1 MGNGNFNAATR
12 SFTQTMTPLTMSAVG
27 TTSQADLPQTGYLAA
42 IDLIF
47 TGTITTAALS
57 STTNVAYALGGPVP
71 FGLIKKINLRT
82 NEGADIWST
91 SAWGA
96 YQYDRTIRSG
106 FDPITNHQDFLN
118 AGDTDPFA
126 SYCNRPGSL
135 GASQT
140 FNFALPIRL
149 QLTWGEMLMAG
160 LILLQN
166 PGVRFT
172 LSIDWGSTTDLWS
185 ATAGTVTLSNVQ
197 VIPYLQLFLVP
208 REDQDQPDL
217 SLAKTVL
224 EDIRPITQSGTF
236 AYEPPR
242 GNTYTRIIQE
252 FVDKPGALY
261 APISHSSIT
270 SFNVLYSQT
279 QNLRNDPVANRLFEQ
294 RRLYGADLPCGVY
307 VTELSLGNGVPE
319 FPNGRDNLDTSQI
332 TDFQLNTVIS
342 SALTISS
349 GAFCRSVKEQ
359 LVVVQA

>member
-12 SFTQTMTPLTMSAVG
+12 SFTQTMSPMTMASQST
-27 TTSQADLPQTGYLAA
+27 TTSADLPQTGYLAA

-47 TGTITTAALS
+47 TGTITTTGGG
-57 STTNVAYALGGPVP
+57 STTNIGYDQNGPFP

-106 FDPITNHQDFLN
+106 FDPITNHSDFLN
-118 AGDTDPFA
+118 SGDTDPFA
-126 SYCNRPGSL
+126 AYCSRPASQ
-135 GASQT
+135 GASVVNT
-140 FNFALPIRL
+140 FAVPIRL

-160 LILLQN
+160 LVLLQN

-172 LSIDWGSTTDLWS
+172 LSIDWGSTSNLWS
-185 ATAGTVTLSNVQ
+185 ASTAATLSNVT
-197 VIPYLQLFLVP
+197 VTPYLELFLVP
-208 REDQDQPDL
+208 REDKDQPDL

-224 EDIRPITQSGTF
+224 EDIRPITQAGIFS
-236 AYEPPR
+236 YEPPR
-242 GNTYTRIIQE
+242 GNTYTRVIQE
-252 FVDKPGALY
+252 FVDKPSTYL
-261 APISHSSIT
+261 PISQTYIT
-270 SFNVLYSQT
+270 NFNVLYSQT
-279 QNLRNDPVANRLFEQ
+279 QNLRNDPVANRLFTQ
-294 RRLYGADLPCGVY
+294 RRLYGADLPAGVY

-332 TDFQLNTVIS
+332 TDFTLNTTIS
-342 SALTISS
+342 SSLTPGS